1 MNQRAYLI
9 KQIQADYPKLD
20 GFLAGLL
27 ADLWLENKSVE
38 TILEDDDCDQVE
50 EHISLAAKNFGE
62 ERVSPS

>member
-9 KQIQADYPKLD
+9 KQIQAEFPFLD

-27 ADLWLENKSVE
+27 ADLWLENKSVDNL
-38 TILEDDDCDQVE
+38 LEDDCDQVE
-50 EHISLAAKNFGE
+50 EHIPFAAKSNGE